1 MIPRKNILLR
11 VYWKMQRLPL
21 AWFILV
27 ELIAMYVGSE
37 LLSRVGIAAEDAELE
52 SNLITTGILAV
63 FFAPLVETFA
73 FQLLPIELSQ
83 LLFRNKFKKRFYL
96 LSIFIST
103 ALFSLIHC
111 YNWQY
116 MVVAFWVGFVFA
128 FGYITQMHKGYW
140 KAFLPIFL
148 VHTIWNAIATI
159 LSFIQQ

>member
-1 MIPRKNILLR
+1 MLSRKNILLR

-63 FFAPLVETFA
+63 FFAPLVETVA

-111 YNWQY
+111 CN
-116 MVVAFWVGFVFA
+116 
-128 FGYITQMHKGYW
+128 
-140 KAFLPIFL
+140 FL
-148 VHTIWNAIATI
+148 
-159 LSFIQQ
+159 LSFLSFPCCYWHWQEVSTEKSTMADKWESYLFIPW